1 MHSLFPSSIDFLNIV
16 DNITNLSLA
25 SLLQALLKLLWGT
38 INKLLSSE
46 SVNSFDFVAFYF
58 YLIVYFCTFKL
69 IKNES
74 LKI

>member
-1 MHSLFPSSIDFLNIV
+1 MHSLFPSSINFLNIV

-58 YLIVYFCTFKL
+58 YLIEYFCNFKL